1 MAEGEEA
8 ADSHG
13 GQLGV
18 LDQDVEV
25 LVEVCVVEDEFLG
38 EAEVEL
44 LSEL

>member
-8 ADSHG
+8 ADSHR
-13 GQLGV
+13 GQLSV

-25 LVEVCVVEDEFLG
+25 LVEVGIVEDQFLS